1 MKPIKPGFILVVA
14 MAVAA
19 GCFGKEQQTT
29 REKIEAKSIVEGNN
43 KFAMA
48 LYAKLREQKGNLFFS
63 PYSISTAL
71 ALVYAGARG
80 QTETQMADVLH
91 FPIIVSPDKSAT
103 GGSSTIVPDRQQF
116 ASAFGKIVKDL
127 NARGKKACPERS
139 RGGSYELTIANALW
153 GQKGYEFLKE
163 FLRLI
168 EANYDGQLN
177 EVDFVTAAEAARNTI
192 NSWVEKKTND
202 KIKNL
207 IGPGVLDEM
216 TRLVLTNA
224 IYFKGNW
231 QSQFKEDRTRPAPFT
246 LLDGDKPVSS
256 AVERIEVPMM
266 NQTAEFGYM
275 ETEDLQGLELPYVD
289 EELSMIILLPKKIDG
304 LSELE
309 QTFTIENLSQWLG
322 KLGLREVIVSIPKF
336 KMTSQFSLA
345 SVLKSMGMTDA
356 FTPDVANFS
365 GMNGKTDLFISAVIH
380 KAYVDVNE
388 EGTEAAAA
396 TGVTMRLTSVGPS
409 QIPVFRADHPFLFLI
424 RDNKTRSILFIGRM
438 TNPKA

>member
-1 MKPIKPGFILVVA
+1 MKAIKCGFILVVA
-14 MAVAA
+14 MVIAA
-19 GCFGKEQQTT
+19 GCFGKETQST
-29 REKIEAKSIVEGNN
+29 REKIEAKLAPSAAEGTIVEGNN
-43 KFAMA
+43 KFSLA
-48 LYAKLREQKGNLFFS
+48 LYAKLREREGNLFFS

-71 ALVYAGARG
+71 AMTYAGARG
-80 QTETQMADVLH
+80 QTEAQMAEVLH
-91 FPIIVSPDKSAT
+91 FPIIISPGKEL
-103 GGSSTIVPDRQQF
+103 SSTIVPDRQQF

-127 NARGKKACPERS
+127 NARGKK
-139 RGGSYELTIANALW
+139 GSYELTVANALW
-153 GQKGYEFLKE
+153 GQKGYGFLEEFLQLLKT
-163 FLRLI
+163 
-168 EANYDGQLN
+168 NYDGQLN
-177 EVDFVTAAEAARNTI
+177 EVDFVTATEAARNTI
-192 NSWVEKKTND
+192 NSWVEKKTNN

-207 IGPGVLDEM
+207 IGPGVLDAM

-246 LLDGDKPVSS
+246 LLNGDKV
-256 AVERIEVPMM
+256 EVPMM

-289 EELSMIILLPKKIDG
+289 KELSMIILLPKKIDG
-304 LSELE
+304 LSEFE
-309 QTFTIENLSQWLG
+309 RTFTLENISQWLG
-322 KLGLREVIVSIPKF
+322 KLGKREVIVSIPKF

-356 FTPDVANFS
+356 FSPEKADFS

-409 QIPVFRADHPFLFLI
+409 QIPVFQADHPFLFLI
-424 RDNKTRSILFIGRM
+424 RDNKTRSILFIGRV